1 MTFPVITDVD
11 AARISGL
18 RMLGNGNGASGLRDL
33 IDLVEDEAHIVPRER
48 IARDIVTVNS
58 TVSFRDET
66 TGSNHKVTLVYPRD
80 VSVPE
85 RRISILSP
93 VGRALLGRK
102 VGARVIF
109 GTPDGSQRAIRV
121 LRLIYQPEAA
131 GDRAL

>member
-11 AARISGL
+11 AARINGL
-18 RMLGNGNGASGLRDL
+18 RMLGNGDGASGLRDL
-33 IDLVEDEAHIVPRER
+33 MDLVEDEAHIVPRER
-48 IARDIVTVNS
+48 IGRDIVTVNS
-58 TVSFRDET
+58 TVAFRDEA
-66 TGSNHKVTLVYPRD
+66 TGTHHKVTLVYPRD

-109 GTPDGSQRAIRV
+109 GTPGGSQRSLRV
-121 LRLIYQPEAA
+121 LRLHY
-131 GDRAL
+131 